1 MLALFFWKLF
11 EEDVM
16 VKVYYSQEMIATI
29 KSLSPSAHKPGE
41 VVRSWLDKFSNL
53 EIIKPDPVSID
64 QLSLVHDREFVEG
77 VLSCQLKNGFWNR
90 DRDVAR
96 SLPYTSGSMLSAA
109 REAVRN
115 GRVAVAP
122 CSGFHHAGWNIAHG
136 YCTFNGLMVAASV
149 LKSENSVDTVGII
162 DFDLHYGDGTDDI
175 IDRLGI
181 DWVKHF
187 SAGEVFSHAWQA
199 EEFLN
204 SIPKIVNQMAGCDLV
219 LYQAGAD
226 PHIEDPMGGW
236 LTTDQMKMRDR
247 IIFEILDKL
256 KVPVAWNLAGGYQT
270 PLRKVLDI
278 HDNTMEECLAI
289 YD

>member
-1 MLALFFWKLF
+1 M
-11 EEDVM
+11 
-16 VKVYYSQEMIATI
+16 
-29 KSLSPSAHKPGE
+29 
-41 VVRSWLDKFSNL
+41 
-53 EIIKPDPVSID
+53 
-64 QLSLVHDREFVEG
+64 
-77 VLSCQLKNGFWNR
+77 
-90 DRDVAR
+90 
-96 SLPYTSGSMLSAA
+96 
-109 REAVRN
+109 
-115 GRVAVAP
+115 
-122 CSGFHHAGWNIAHG
+122 
-136 YCTFNGLMVAASV
+136 

-187 SAGEVFSHAWQA
+187 SAGKVFSHAWQA

-247 IIFEILDKL
+247 ITFEILDKL

-278 HDNTMEECLAI
+278 HDNTMEGCLAI